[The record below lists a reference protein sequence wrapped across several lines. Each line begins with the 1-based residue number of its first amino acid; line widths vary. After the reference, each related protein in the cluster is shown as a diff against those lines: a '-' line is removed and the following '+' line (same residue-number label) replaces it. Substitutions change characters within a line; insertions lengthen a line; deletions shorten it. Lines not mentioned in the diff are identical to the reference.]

1 MPGWDRGQG
10 TCKAG
15 WAPISALPALTLP
28 RTGSYSHAGQATTF
42 QQSVETCALGH
53 DKTSG
58 TVEINKWKCLQ
69 CWYNDI
75 QMLSAPVVDKRGRG
89 LAKAIANLSTAGA

>member
-1 MPGWDRGQG
+1 MTEEGGGDHAWVGQG
-10 TCKAG
+10 TG
-15 WAPISALPALTLP
+15 DMQS
-28 RTGSYSHAGQATTF
+28 RVGSYFSTPSTQPPTHRVILPGQATTF

-58 TVEINKWKCLQ
+58 TVEINKWNCLQ

-75 QMLSAPVVDKRGRG
+75 QML
-89 LAKAIANLSTAGA
+89 LLL